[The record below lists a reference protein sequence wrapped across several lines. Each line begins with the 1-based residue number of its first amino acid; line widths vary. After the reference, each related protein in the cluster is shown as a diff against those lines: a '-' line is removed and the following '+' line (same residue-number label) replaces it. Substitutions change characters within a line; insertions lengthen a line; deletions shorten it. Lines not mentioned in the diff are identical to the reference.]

1 MDGSTLNPDVQDTEK
16 LHRIL
21 SLMNTVGQSLIQ
33 DSSEPL
39 KHHPEDV
46 TIAIVLF
53 AAQFMKRSG
62 MSRERYAE
70 FAKQAWDAKFDA
82 KPGEPIEPFNFT
94 FPDAVQ

>member
-1 MDGSTLNPDVQDTEK
+1 MDGPALNPDVQDAEK
-16 LHRIL
+16 LQRIL
-21 SLMNTVGQSLIQ
+21 RLMNTIGQSLIQ
-33 DSSEPL
+33 DESEPL
-39 KHHPEDV
+39 KHHPTDV

-70 FAKQAWDAKFDA
+70 FAQQAWDAKFDV
-82 KPGEPIEPFNFT
+82 KPGEPVDLLNFN